1 MLVIASFRPFPLKV
15 LPDKVAFCLGEE
27 IFLNML
33 GRLIGEL
40 NRYRGLVV
48 DRSACILFSIPQSF
62 HILRI

>member
-1 MLVIASFRPFPLKV
+1 MLAAVSVIRYAKIA
-15 LPDKVAFCLGEE
+15 D
-27 IFLNML
+27 
-33 GRLIGEL
+33 EL